1 MSTKEGKNEKKT
13 FFVFLLDV
21 NIHLEEEG
29 GVKHQEKGS
38 KLKNLPHKNKRKALV
53 RK

>member
-1 MSTKEGKNEKKT
+1 MKKKT